1 MTSDSTPSPVV
12 IAINDEGP
20 QNLVL
25 AQIMDTPAFLN
36 IPFLEP
42 DMVSTRSK
50 DKGSNEIKGGVWII
64 FLITQFSSLIT
75 HYSSLNFSHLFG
87 IITQFSSLNIFHTIC
102 GSILV
107 SRCSFFLFLFLF
119 SVAKLIEVK
128 KKKKE
133 KKKMRTEDRTSERR
147 KKKKK
152 TQN

>member
-1 MTSDSTPSPVV
+1 MRAAPQRPRATQLTSDSTPSPVV

-75 HYSSLNFSHLFG
+75 HYLSLNFSHLFG
-87 IITQFSSLNIFHTIC
+87 IITQFSSLNFHHSIFFTLFV
-102 GSILV
+102 GPYLSV
-107 SRCSFFLFLFLF
+107 GAVFFCFCFCF
-119 SVAKLIEVK
+119 QQPNSSKLK
-128 KKKKE
+128 KKKK
-133 KKKMRTEDRTSERR
+133 R
-147 KKKKK
+147 KKKR
-152 TQN
+152 